1 MLLLLDDS
9 FAAEDEEFT
18 GDVEFDYIPAS
29 QQQVRREVSALMVSQ
44 RY

>member
-1 MLLLLDDS
+1 MLLFLDD
-9 FAAEDEEFT
+9 FFTAEDEEFT

-29 QQQVRREVSALMVSQ
+29 QQQVRREVSALMVNQ